1 MSLRYIINTSSR
13 IRKTIKISLLSLFSS
28 NSEKKKET
36 KESFEAWRKNR
47 RARVRV
53 FHSRLRVTSSRGEGE
68 AFKLGP
74 GWTDFLEWLFLS
86 LENTSA
92 RKRGSGRGRKTIKIV
107 VNVVA
112 AGVRGGPLGIWIL
125 FRSKPFYIR
134 DSLSLLF
141 SNSQFKEG
149 GKGRKKM
156 VNGSMVKIGRRRGVA
171 TNGIFWEYIPK
182 SETLFKSHRGGYF
195 SLGKQFS
202 SETNLGCDKL
212 SGH

>member
-1 MSLRYIINTSSR
+1 M
-13 IRKTIKISLLSLFSS
+13 
-28 NSEKKKET
+28 KKKKKRKRVLKRGGKT
-36 KESFEAWRKNR
+36 GARGFAYFTRVYESP
-47 RARVRV
+47 
-53 FHSRLRVTSSRGEGE
+53 RLGEGE

-141 SNSQFKEG
+141 SNSQFD
-149 GKGRKKM
+149 R
-156 VNGSMVKIGRRRGVA
+156 GRRKREEKNGKWIDGKDWKKKRSGDKRNILGV
-171 TNGIFWEYIPK
+171 Y
-182 SETLFKSHRGGYF
+182 SE
-195 SLGKQFS
+195 
-202 SETNLGCDKL
+202 E
-212 SGH
+212 

>member
-1 MSLRYIINTSSR
+1 MFVNFFFFYQSVSLRYIINTSSR

-141 SNSQFKEG
+141 SNSQFD
-149 GKGRKKM
+149 R
-156 VNGSMVKIGRRRGVA
+156 GRRKREEKNGKWIDGKDWKKKRSGDKRNILGV
-171 TNGIFWEYIPK
+171 Y
-182 SETLFKSHRGGYF
+182 SE
-195 SLGKQFS
+195 
-202 SETNLGCDKL
+202 E
-212 SGH
+212 

>member
-1 MSLRYIINTSSR
+1 MFVNFFFFYQSVSLRYIINTSSR

-141 SNSQFKEG
+141 SNSQFD
-149 GKGRKKM
+149 R
-156 VNGSMVKIGRRRGVA
+156 GRRKREEK
-171 TNGIFWEYIPK
+171 NGKWID
-182 SETLFKSHRGGYF
+182 
-195 SLGKQFS
+195 GKDWKKKRS
-202 SETNLGCDKL
+202 GDKP
-212 SGH
+212 

>member
-1 MSLRYIINTSSR
+1 M
-13 IRKTIKISLLSLFSS
+13 
-28 NSEKKKET
+28 EKKKKRKRVLKRGGKT
-36 KESFEAWRKNR
+36 GARGFAYFTRVYESP
-47 RARVRV
+47 
-53 FHSRLRVTSSRGEGE
+53 RLGEGE

>member
-1 MSLRYIINTSSR
+1 MFVNFFFFYQSVSLRYIINTSSR
-13 IRKTIKISLLSLFSS
+13 IRKTIKISLLSLFFSKS
-28 NSEKKKET
+28 GKKKET

-141 SNSQFKEG
+141 SNSQFD
-149 GKGRKKM
+149 R
-156 VNGSMVKIGRRRGVA
+156 GRRKREEKNGKWIDGKDWKKKRSGDKRNILGV
-171 TNGIFWEYIPK
+171 Y
-182 SETLFKSHRGGYF
+182 SE
-195 SLGKQFS
+195 
-202 SETNLGCDKL
+202 E
-212 SGH
+212 

>member
-1 MSLRYIINTSSR
+1 MFVNFFFLPKRVITLHYKYVFSNTKNDKNLSSLSFFF
-13 IRKTIKISLLSLFSS
+13 K
-28 NSEKKKET
+28 EWKKKET

-141 SNSQFKEG
+141 SNSQFD
-149 GKGRKKM
+149 R
-156 VNGSMVKIGRRRGVA
+156 GRRKREEKNGKWIDGKDWKKKRSGDKRNILGV
-171 TNGIFWEYIPK
+171 Y
-182 SETLFKSHRGGYF
+182 SEEWDSF
-195 SLGKQFS
+195 
-202 SETNLGCDKL
+202 
-212 SGH
+212 